1 MRVLIAD
8 DEELIIEYLERSLRL
23 DKHIVDTA
31 KNGLEIIEKT
41 RDNAYDVIITDVIMP
56 VKNGLDVC
64 RELRQNNIHTPII
77 MLTSRDSEAA
87 RITGLNAGAD
97 DYLTKPFSYKELEA
111 RMRAVTRRPQPLR
124 SDIII
129 VGSLSLDSSK
139 KIITMHNEPLVL
151 RPKEFALL
159 EYLIRNAGKVVSK
172 DELLKNVWRIPASNA
187 SNRLEV
193 CMYHLRNKVN
203 DGAKKQM
210 LKTIRGYGYVLQES

>member
-8 DEELIIEYLERSLRL
+8 DEELVIEFLERSLRL

-31 KNGLEIIEKT
+31 KNGLEVLEKAK
-41 RDNAYDVIITDVIMP
+41 DNCYDVIVTDVIMP
-56 VKNGLDVC
+56 VKNGMEVC
-64 RELRQNNIHTPII
+64 RELRLNNVHTPII

-111 RMRAVTRRPQPLR
+111 RIRAVTRRPHPLQAE
-124 SDIII
+124 IIEAGTI
-129 VGSLSLDSSK
+129 TLDGAKKLITLSG
-139 KIITMHNEPLVL
+139 EPLEL
-151 RPKEFALL
+151 RPKEYALL
-159 EYLIRNAGKVVSK
+159 EYLVRNEGKVVSK
-172 DELLKNVWRIPASNA
+172 EELLKNVWRISATNA

-203 DGAKKQM
+203 DGAKKQV
-210 LKTIRGYGYVLQES
+210 LKTIRGYGYVLEGS